1 VSILVLA
8 VVFLLTVA
16 IGAAL
21 ARGVLIV
28 VLRLIVDGQFPAPA
42 SLRIAGILVALITF
56 WSLAPAVVDSPVTAS
71 LLALVR

>member
-8 VVFLLTVA
+8 IVFLLTVA

-21 ARGVLIV
+21 AKGVLTV
-28 VLRLIVDGQFPAPA
+28 VLRLIVDGQFPTPA
-42 SLRIAGILVALITF
+42 SLRNAGFLVALITF
-56 WSLAPAVVDSPVTAS
+56 WSLAPSVVDSPVTAG

>member
-1 VSILVLA
+1 MGVLVLA

-21 ARGVLIV
+21 AKGVLTL
-28 VLRLIVDGQFPAPA
+28 VLRLIVDGQFPTLAP
-42 SLRIAGILVALITF
+42 SRIAGFLVALIAF
-56 WSLAPAVVDSPVTAS
+56 WSLAPAIMDSPVAAG

>member
-8 VVFLLTVA
+8 IVFLLTVA

-21 ARGVLIV
+21 AKGVLTV
-28 VLRLIVDGQFPAPA
+28 VLRLIVDGQFPTPA
-42 SLRIAGILVALITF
+42 SVRIAGFLVALIAF

>member
-1 VSILVLA
+1 MSILVLA

-21 ARGVLIV
+21 AKVVLTV
-28 VLRLIVDGQFPAPA
+28 VLRLIVDGQIPTPA
-42 SLRIAGILVALITF
+42 SLRIAGFLVALITF